1 MPFSLPVKSNKPNF
15 LAQAAATLCQP
26 GMVFLPLLTLG
37 VILWLCP
44 STEGA
49 SGYRVRE
56 ELTFGSI
63 VVLSTWYGGIF
74 ICAALGQIVANSLPK
89 LNIMSAQS
97 FRPQTFYFVL
107 SMLAMIGVAGAWMA
121 AMRGGPGLLELIR
134 TQQFNQLK
142 DTLYENYNHLY
153 SLRYAASLVGGY
165 ALYRLVFEGK
175 FGWLDAINLCLLLA
189 AAALSARLLIA
200 QAVLFAGGLAVRFD
214 QLRHVSTRVITLA
227 VLGVATLVIV
237 FTWVRTAG
245 SYREYFGV
253 ENPIA
258 VTYLEVQ
265 RYVGAPVQ
273 ASVGVAR
280 IAINHPARGAT
291 RNVIKYVTPTF
302 MHPADLRPDDNS
314 GGVGQQWYL
323 RKVDVEETLTTNSA
337 FVEMYGD
344 LGYWAFPLMAWIAFA
359 MSAVGS
365 YFFRADNLLC
375 LIGCVVLYGFFEL
388 WRTYYFAAGSFTF
401 LILAVLLAV
410 AGTKLVQML
419 ETPSLEN
426 PAESPA

>member
-1 MPFSLPVKSNKPNF
+1 MPFSLPVNSKNSNL

-26 GMVFLPLLTLG
+26 GMVYMPLLAVG
-37 VILWLCP
+37 VVLWLCP

-56 ELTFGSI
+56 ELTFGSLL
-63 VVLSTWYGGIF
+63 VLGAWYGSIF
-74 ICAALGQIVANSLPK
+74 VCAVLGQCVAASMPK
-89 LNIMSAQS
+89 MNIMSNDA
-97 FRPQTFYFVL
+97 FRPQTFYVVL
-107 SMLAMIGVAGAWMA
+107 SILAMLGVAGAWMA
-121 AMRGGPGLLELIR
+121 AMRGGPGLFELIR

-142 DTLYENYNHLY
+142 DALYENYNHVY
-153 SLRYAASLVGGY
+153 SLRYAASLVGGI
-165 ALYRLVFEGK
+165 ALYRLIFLGR
-175 FGWLDAINLCLLLA
+175 FSWLDGLNLFLLLA
-189 AAALSARLLIA
+189 AASLSARLLLV

-214 QLRHVSTRVITLA
+214 QLRHVTTRAMVLA
-227 VLGVATLVIV
+227 VLGLGSLVV
-237 FTWVRTAG
+237 FFTWVRTAS

-258 VTYLEVQ
+258 VTFLEVQ
-265 RYVGAPVQ
+265 RYLGAPVQ

-280 IAINHPARGAT
+280 IALDHPARGAT

-302 MHPADLRPDDNS
+302 LHPADLKPDDNS
-314 GGVGQQWYL
+314 GGVGEQWYL

-344 LGYWAFPLMAWIAFA
+344 LGYWSFPIMGWIAFL
-359 MSAVGS
+359 MSAIGS
-365 YFFRADNLLC
+365 YFFRAENLLC

-410 AGTKLVQML
+410 AGTRLVQML
-419 ETPSLEN
+419 GTRPM
-426 PAESPA
+426 ESPA

>member
-1 MPFSLPVKSNKPNF
+1 MPLSLPVNSNKSN
-15 LAQAAATLCQP
+15 LWAQAAAVLCQP
-26 GMVFLPLLTLG
+26 GMVFLPLLTIG
-37 VILWLCP
+37 VVLWLCP

-63 VVLSTWYGGIF
+63 LVLAAWYGGIF
-74 ICAALGQIVANSLPK
+74 VCAALGQYVASVLPK
-89 LNIMSAQS
+89 MNVMSADA
-97 FRPQTFYFVL
+97 FRPQTFYLVL
-107 SMLAMIGVAGAWMA
+107 SMLAIVGVAGAWLA

-165 ALYRLVFEGK
+165 ALYRLVFLGK
-175 FGWLDAINLCLLLA
+175 FGWLDAINFCLLLA

-214 QLRHVSTRVITLA
+214 QLRHVSTRAITLA
-227 VLGVATLVIV
+227 VLGLSALVIT

-258 VTYLEVQ
+258 VTFLEVQ

-280 IAINHPARGAT
+280 IALDHPARGAN

-323 RKVDVEETLTTNSA
+323 RNVDVEETLTTNSA

-344 LGYWAFPLMAWIAFA
+344 LGYLSFPLMAWIAFS

-365 YFFRADNLLC
+365 YFFRAENLLC

-410 AGTKLVQML
+410 VGTRLVQML
-419 ETPSLEN
+419 ES
-426 PAESPA
+426 PAMESPA

>member
-1 MPFSLPVKSNKPNF
+1 MLFSLPDNNSNKNSVF
-15 LAQAAATLCQP
+15 AQAAAALCQP
-26 GMVFLPLLTLG
+26 GMVFLPLLVVG
-37 VILWLCP
+37 VVLWLCP

-56 ELTFGSI
+56 ELTLGSI
-63 VVLSTWYGGIF
+63 LVLVAWYGGIF
-74 ICAALGQIVANSLPK
+74 ICAALGQYVAAALPK
-89 LNIMSAQS
+89 MNIMSSNA
-97 FRPQTFYFVL
+97 FRPETFYYVL

-142 DTLYENYNHLY
+142 DALYENYNHLY

-165 ALYRLVFEGK
+165 ALYRLVFQGK
-175 FGWLDAINLCLLLA
+175 FGWLDAINLGLLLA

-214 QLRHVSTRVITLA
+214 QLRFVSTRAITLA
-227 VLGVATLVIV
+227 VLGLSVLVIG

-253 ENPIA
+253 ENPLA
-258 VTYLEVQ
+258 LTFLEVQ
-265 RYVGAPVQ
+265 RYLGAPVQ

-280 IAINHPARGAT
+280 IAIDHPARGST

-302 MHPADLRPDDNS
+302 LHPEDMRPTDNS
-314 GGVGQQWYL
+314 GGVGDQWYL

-344 LGYWAFPLMAWIAFA
+344 LGYWAFPIMAWIAFL

-365 YFFRADNLLC
+365 YFFRAENLLC
-375 LIGCVVLYGFFEL
+375 MIGCIVLYGFFEL

-401 LILAVLLAV
+401 LILAVFLAV
-410 AGTKLVQML
+410 AGTRLVQML
-419 ETPSLEN
+419 ETPV
-426 PAESPA
+426 AGSPA

>member
-1 MPFSLPVKSNKPNF
+1 MPFSLPVKSNQSNT

-26 GMVFLPLLTLG
+26 GTVYLPLLTLG
-37 VILWLCP
+37 VVLWLCP

-56 ELTFGSI
+56 DLTLGSI
-63 VVLSTWYGGIF
+63 LVLLVWYGGIF
-74 ICAALGQIVANSLPK
+74 VCAALGKIVAASLPK
-89 LNIMSAQS
+89 MDIMSAHA

-107 SMLAMIGVAGAWMA
+107 SLLAMIGVMGAWMA
-121 AMRGGPGLLELIR
+121 AMRGGPGLIELIR

-165 ALYRLVFEGK
+165 ALYRLVFERK
-175 FGWLDAINLCLLLA
+175 FTWLDAINLGLLLA

-214 QLRHVSTRVITLA
+214 QLRYVSSRIITLA
-227 VLGVATLVIV
+227 VLGVAAMVIC
-237 FTWVRTAG
+237 FTWVRTAS

-280 IAINHPARGAT
+280 IAINHPSRGAT

-314 GGVGQQWYL
+314 GGVGDQWYL
-323 RKVDVEETLTTNSA
+323 RNVDVEESLTTNSA

-344 LGYWAFPLMAWIAFA
+344 LGFWSFPLMAWIAFL
-359 MSAVGS
+359 MSLVGS

-410 AGTKLVQML
+410 VGTRLLQLL
-419 ETPSLEN
+419 ETPAL
-426 PAESPA
+426 ESPA

>member
-1 MPFSLPVKSNKPNF
+1 
-15 LAQAAATLCQP
+15 
-26 GMVFLPLLTLG
+26 
-37 VILWLCP
+37 
-44 STEGA
+44 
-49 SGYRVRE
+49 
-56 ELTFGSI
+56 
-63 VVLSTWYGGIF
+63 
-74 ICAALGQIVANSLPK
+74 
-89 LNIMSAQS
+89 
-97 FRPQTFYFVL
+97 
-107 SMLAMIGVAGAWMA
+107 MA

-142 DTLYENYNHLY
+142 DALYENYNHLY

-165 ALYRLVFEGK
+165 ALYRLIFQGK
-175 FGWLDAINLCLLLA
+175 FGWLDALNLGLLLA

-214 QLRHVSTRVITLA
+214 QLRFVSTRVIMLA
-227 VLGVATLVIV
+227 VLGLSLLVIC

-253 ENPIA
+253 ENPLA
-258 VTYLEVQ
+258 VTFLEVQ
-265 RYVGAPVQ
+265 RYLGAPVQ

-280 IAINHPARGAT
+280 IAIDHPGRGST

-302 MHPADLRPDDNS
+302 LHPADMRPNDNS
-314 GGVGQQWYL
+314 GGVGEQWYL

-344 LGYWAFPLMAWIAFA
+344 LGYWAFPIMAWIAFL
-359 MSAVGS
+359 MSVVGS
-365 YFFRADNLLC
+365 YFFRAENLLC

-401 LILAVLLAV
+401 LILAVCLAV
-410 AGTKLVQML
+410 AGTRLVQML
-419 ETPSLEN
+419 ETPV
-426 PAESPA
+426 AGSPA

>member
-1 MPFSLPVKSNKPNF
+1 MPFSLPSESNKPNF
-15 LAQAAATLCQP
+15 LAQVAAVLCQP
-26 GMVFLPLLTLG
+26 GMVYLPLLSVG
-37 VILWLCP
+37 VVLWLCP

-56 ELTFGSI
+56 ELTFGSML
-63 VVLSTWYGGIF
+63 VLLAWYGCIF
-74 ICAALGQIVANSLPK
+74 VCAALGQVVAASLPK
-89 LNIMSAQS
+89 MNIMSTNA

-107 SMLAMIGVAGAWMA
+107 SLLAMVGVAGAWMA

-142 DTLYENYNHLY
+142 DALYENYNHLY

-200 QAVLFAGGLAVRFD
+200 QAVLFAGGLSVRFD
-214 QLRHVSTRVITLA
+214 QLRHVSTRAITLA
-227 VLGVATLVIV
+227 IVGVSALVIC

-258 VTYLEVQ
+258 VTFLEVQ

-280 IAINHPARGAT
+280 IAIDHPSRGAT

-302 MHPADLRPDDNS
+302 LHPADLRPDDNS
-314 GGVGQQWYL
+314 GGVGDQWYL

-344 LGYWAFPLMAWIAFA
+344 LGFWSFPLMAWIAFL

-410 AGTKLVQML
+410 IGTRLIQLL
-419 ETPSLEN
+419 ETPTLGS
-426 PAESPA
+426 AA